1 MGDQYNVKNEG
12 QIGAIGTDVRA
23 KDMNFNQ
30 TWNQLAGEIDL
41 RELASELAKLRQEM
55 KNEAIETEHHIA
67 LGEIAKAEQAAKS
80 GDGPKVLEHLRSAGT
95 WVFGSR
101 YEDRFKTSH
110 RSYQA
115 FAGFVSQK
123 SPSFFAYVR

>member
-95 WVFGSR
+95 WALEAATKIGSKLAI
-101 YEDRFKTSH
+101 EVIKHSL
-110 RSYQA
+110 
-115 FAGFVSQK
+115 GL
-123 SPSFFAYVR
+123 